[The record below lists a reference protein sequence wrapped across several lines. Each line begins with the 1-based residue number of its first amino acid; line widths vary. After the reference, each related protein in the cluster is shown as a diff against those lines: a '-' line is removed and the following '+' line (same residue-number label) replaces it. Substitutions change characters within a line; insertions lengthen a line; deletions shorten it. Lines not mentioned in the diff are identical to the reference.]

1 MMYLQALVQQ
11 QNISGNLDEPEGGLD
26 ALMQVAVCEQ
36 VRSVVVRM
44 NELPT
49 LLELEEVRWG
59 GGGGEGA
66 VWSVFA
72 LYKGTD
78 ENDFTLSHAISH
90 YQFGLDFSSQDI
102 GWSELDTSRRLVILV
117 TDAPFHIAGD
127 GKVSSWARVRFC
139 VFCITSFNCAIQCRS
154 WAKVCFFLGGGQ
166 LGRASEI

>member
-59 GGGGEGA
+59 GGGRGQCG
-66 VWSVFA
+66 VCLRYIKVLMKIILHFLMLSVTINLGLIFLRRILA
-72 LYKGTD
+72 GQSW
-78 ENDFTLSHAISH
+78 TLLA
-90 YQFGLDFSSQDI
+90 
-102 GWSELDTSRRLVILV
+102 GWLSL
-117 TDAPFHIAGD
+117 
-127 GKVSSWARVRFC
+127 
-139 VFCITSFNCAIQCRS
+139 
-154 WAKVCFFLGGGQ
+154 
-166 LGRASEI
+166 